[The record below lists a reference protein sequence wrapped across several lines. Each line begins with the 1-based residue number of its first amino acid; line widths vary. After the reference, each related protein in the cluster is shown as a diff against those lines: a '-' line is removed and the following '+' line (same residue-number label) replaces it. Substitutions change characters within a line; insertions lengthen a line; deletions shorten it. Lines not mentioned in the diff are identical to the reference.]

1 VTTDV
6 VPRPAIEEPA
16 PPPADDGRAARRWIT
31 AGVVAVVAL
40 GVALRLQSP
49 SALWLDE
56 AISTSLSGLPLH
68 EVPEA
73 LRQDGS
79 PPLYALLLWC
89 WERLFGASPAAVRSL
104 SAVFG
109 VAALGVIALA
119 GARLGG
125 RRAGIAALLLL
136 ASSPFA
142 VRYSTEARMY
152 SLLALLVLC
161 GFLAL
166 DGYLRRPGIGRGVLV
181 GLVSG
186 VLALTHYWALF
197 LLATVTGVLL
207 ARAWR
212 TRSRAN
218 LTAVGW
224 MASGG
229 LLFLPWLPSFRF
241 QLAHTGTPW
250 GVPPGF
256 AVLLS
261 TLEEWTGGAY
271 THARV
276 LAFLVVF
283 LAAVGA
289 AATAVKGPRV
299 EFDLRG
305 RPPGRALAVVVVVT
319 LVLGLTFGRVTGATY
334 AARYTSV
341 AMPLFLLL
349 VALGVAR
356 LPRSVGTPILVVAV
370 IAGLAGAAPLAFD
383 ASRTE
388 APVIA
393 AALRS
398 QALPGDVVVYC
409 PDQLGPSTSRLLP
422 DWLRQEVYPTGG
434 SPARVDWVDYARRN
448 RSADPV
454 AFARQVSARTG
465 NGVVWLVSLPGYR
478 TYEGHCQELAR
489 ALTALRGG
497 PLEVVGADPQYFEQ
511 SGLRGWPRHGTPWPG
526 AAPANSP

>member
-6 VPRPAIEEPA
+6 VAPPAVEEPA
-16 PPPADDGRAARRWIT
+16 PPPADDGRAARRWAT

-56 AISTSLSGLPLH
+56 AISANISGLPLH

-73 LRQDGS
+73 LRQDGA
-79 PPLYALLLWC
+79 PPLYALLLWG
-89 WERLFGASPAAVRSL
+89 WERLFGASPVAVRSL

-109 VAALGVIALA
+109 VAAFGVIALA
-119 GARLGG
+119 GVRLAG

-152 SLLALLVLC
+152 SLLTLLALC

-186 VLALTHYWALF
+186 ALALTHYWALF
-197 LLATVTGVLL
+197 LLATVAGGLL

-212 TRSRAN
+212 THGRTD

-229 LLFLPWLPSFRF
+229 LLFLPWLPTFRF

-261 TLEEWTGGAY
+261 TLTDWTGGTF
-271 THARV
+271 THGRV
-276 LAFLVVF
+276 LALLMLF

-289 AATAVKGPRV
+289 AATAVSGPRV

-305 RPPGRALAVVVVVT
+305 RPPGRALAVVVAVT
-319 LVLGLTFGRVTGATY
+319 LVLALAFGRLTGAAY
-334 AARYTSV
+334 AVRYTSV
-341 AMPLFLLL
+341 AIPLFLLL

-356 LPRSVGTPILVVAV
+356 LPRSVGTPFLVVTV

-383 ASRTE
+383 TSRTE
-388 APVIA
+388 APLIA
-393 AALRS
+393 AALRA
-398 QALPGDVVVYC
+398 QALPNDVVVYC

-422 DWLRQEVYPTGG
+422 AWLRQEVYPTGG
-434 SPARVDWVDYARRN
+434 SPSRVDWVDYARRN

-454 AFARQVSARTG
+454 TFARQVSVRTG
-465 NGVVWLVSLPGYR
+465 GGVVWLVSRSGYR
-478 TYEGHCQELAR
+478 TYGGQCEALAQ
-489 ALTALRGG
+489 ALTDLRGG
-497 PLEVVGADPQYFEQ
+497 PLEVVAPDALYFEP
-511 SGLRGWPRHGTPWPG
+511 SGLRGWPRHG
-526 AAPANSP
+526 AAGPPVAR